1 MEATKKGKKII
12 SFSHH
17 SMVSHN
23 PRYDTSFLVSNYKD
37 VQKLYK
43 KYNVKINFS
52 GHLHIQHIAQ
62 EEELYDICSS
72 SLLDYGNR
80 YGKAIVQ
87 GNTLTY
93 NSKTIDFK
101 MEDGSSFSDYSF
113 ALFNNMYL
121 NKRIRDDMSEEEK
134 EIVRLQAL
142 VNTYY
147 FDGSTYL
154 HKDLK
159 KRNEYQKLMENA
171 YFQEIDKSFSSNHHK
186 VKISL

>member
-1 MEATKKGKKII
+1 
-12 SFSHH
+12 
-17 SMVSHN
+17 
-23 PRYDTSFLVSNYKD
+23 
-37 VQKLYK
+37 
-43 KYNVKINFS
+43 
-52 GHLHIQHIAQ
+52 
-62 EEELYDICSS
+62 
-72 SLLDYGNR
+72 
-80 YGKAIVQ
+80 
-87 GNTLTY
+87 
-93 NSKTIDFK
+93 
-101 MEDGSSFSDYSF
+101 
-113 ALFNNMYL
+113 
-121 NKRIRDDMSEEEK
+121 MSEEEK